1 MFEEVVEE
9 ILLGFEEGEE
19 VVFGDFLV
27 VMFVALISGGEV
39 EIRRWQRSHC

>member
-27 VMFVALISGGEV
+27 VVMFVAVIGGGEV
-39 EIRRWQRSHC
+39 EV

>member
-19 VVFGDFLV
+19 VVFGDVLV
-27 VMFVALISGGEV
+27 VYGGEV
-39 EIRRWQRSHC
+39 EVWRWQRSHC

>member
-19 VVFGDFLV
+19 VVFGD
-27 VMFVALISGGEV
+27 VAVIGGGEV
-39 EIRRWQRSHC
+39 EVWRW